1 MLRKGIDIFV
11 PIVHFLNDKWELC
24 HVIVGFFEIIETT

>member
-11 PIVHFLNDKWELC
+11 PIVQILNDKWELY
-24 HVIVGFFEIIETT
+24 HVTMGFFEIIETT